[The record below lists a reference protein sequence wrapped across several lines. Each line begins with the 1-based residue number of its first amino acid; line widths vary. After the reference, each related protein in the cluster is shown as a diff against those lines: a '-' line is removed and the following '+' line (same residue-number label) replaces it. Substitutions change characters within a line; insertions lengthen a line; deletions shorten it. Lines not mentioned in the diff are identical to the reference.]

1 MIKRYPLIN
10 VLLQDIEDF
19 KTNET
24 HQKMTYYLNKI
35 QQQKSEY
42 VLKQEESKAL
52 AVRYLFYNNNRQKY
66 ISSMSK
72 LNTIKV
78 K

>member
-1 MIKRYPLIN
+1 MIKRYLMIH
-10 VLLQDIEDF
+10 VLLQDIEEF
-19 KTNET
+19 KTNEA

-35 QQQKSEY
+35 QQQRSDY

-52 AVRYLFYNNNRQKY
+52 AVRYLFYNNNRQRY
-66 ISSMSK
+66 ISSTSK
-72 LNTIKV
+72 SNIIKV